1 MYKNVKNVALDQQG
15 VLIFCTSV
23 LCSLARSKLLQLRR
37 MLRHKAKLGLGCCPW
52 VQNFLSQNFLA
63 TVAEIRRLR
72 GVWRMPRW
80 LLQEEGKRRE
90 QVQAQVRTPG
100 GKMSTLL
107 TDDSIFPVK
116 CERPSLES
124 RDRDSLEEEEDRVKS
139 CSGGRAS

>member
-1 MYKNVKNVALDQQG
+1 MLPGSKQTPATSKNAETQSQTGAG
-15 VLIFCTSV
+15 VLSV
-23 LCSLARSKLLQLRR
+23 
-37 MLRHKAKLGLGCCPW
+37 W

-63 TVAEIRRLR
+63 TVAEIRRL
-72 GVWRMPRW
+72 GGMWRMPRW